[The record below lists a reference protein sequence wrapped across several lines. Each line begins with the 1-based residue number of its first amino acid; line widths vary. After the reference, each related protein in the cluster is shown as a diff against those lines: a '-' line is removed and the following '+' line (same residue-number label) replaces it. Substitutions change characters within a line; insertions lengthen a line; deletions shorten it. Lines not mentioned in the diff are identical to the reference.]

1 MQHPDRPP
9 DAATPMTSLRSKI
22 LTSYGLSKAALL
34 IFVAVVIA
42 DLHYLQTHIVEG
54 VAVEDLSVASQE
66 IRRDEKNLFLYHT
79 RNHLDQLRLQLDVAR
94 TALREG
100 ERVFVAI
107 AGPQEL
113 AQLEQVLDSYSAL
126 LDEYARLSPE
136 ERAAKQDAIRAAGYR
151 LSALTQNLHQ
161 SQRAILTETTRLA
174 AGTLLIAS
182 ATVIFIGVFSA
193 MFMVRRVVR
202 PLAQLENQLDQLAE
216 GDVQTLT
223 LPSNDKEI
231 ESFVFHFNAMLDQIR
246 EHQNQMRRH
255 ERAAALGV
263 LVSGVAH
270 ELNNPLSN
278 ISTSVQLL
286 MEDDGT
292 TRDDLRKQWLSHI
305 DGETERARRIVRR
318 LLDTVRQP
326 TQQMQPL
333 GAAEL
338 VRAAVLLIHRQLP
351 QDVFLH
357 IEDIVDGI
365 LLVDRDR
372 MQQVF
377 INLIRNA
384 THAGA
389 KNIWITGRQSTLQ
402 ECKPVSTNYLAGDTL
417 GISQFTHVM
426 LMRVEDDGPG
436 IPPEHLP
443 KLFDPFFTT
452 QAGGEGTGLGL
463 YLVEEIINEHRGC
476 IAVENRPE
484 GGARFSIWLP
494 LERAAPAEQEAS

>member
-1 MQHPDRPP
+1 
-9 DAATPMTSLRSKI
+9 MTSLRSKI
-22 LTSYGLSKAALL
+22 LTSYGLSTGALL
-34 IFVAVVIA
+34 IFIAVVIA

-54 VAVEDLSVASQE
+54 EAVDDLYVASQK
-66 IRRDEKNLFLYHT
+66 IRRDEKNLFLYHDPSD
-79 RNHLDQLRLQLDVAR
+79 LAQLWLQLEVAQ
-94 TALREG
+94 TSLRKG
-100 ERVFVAI
+100 QRVFEAI
-107 AGPQEL
+107 AGPEEL
-113 AQLEQVLDSYSAL
+113 RQLEQVLGSYSMQ
-126 LDEYARLSPE
+126 LDEYAALSPE
-136 ERAAKQDAIRAAGYR
+136 VRASKQDLIRNTGHK
-151 LSALTQNLHQ
+151 LSELTQDIDQ
-161 SQRAILTETTRLA
+161 RQRAILTETTALA
-174 AGTLLIAS
+174 AKTLLIAS
-182 ATVIFIGVFSA
+182 ATVILIGLLSA

-202 PLAQLENQLDQLAE
+202 PLTQLENQLDQLAE
-216 GDVQTLT
+216 DNVQTLA

-231 ESFVFHFNAMLDQIR
+231 QSFVFHFNSMLEQIR

-286 MEDDGT
+286 LEDDGT

-305 DGETERARRIVRR
+305 DGETERGRRIVRR

-326 TQQMQPL
+326 THQMQLL

-338 VRAAVLLIHRQLP
+338 VRAAALLIHRQLP

-357 IEDIVDGI
+357 IEDIEDGV

-389 KNIWITGRQSTLQ
+389 KNIWVTGRQSTWK

-417 GISQFTHVM
+417 GISQFTQVM
-426 LMRVEDDGPG
+426 LMHVDDDGPG
-436 IPPEHLP
+436 IPPDHLP

-484 GGARFSIWLP
+484 GGARFTIWLP
-494 LERAAPAEQEAS
+494 LEQAAPGEQEAS

>member
-1 MQHPDRPP
+1 
-9 DAATPMTSLRSKI
+9 MTSLRSKI
-22 LTSYGLSKAALL
+22 LTSYGLSKGALL

-42 DLHYLQTHIVEG
+42 DLHYMQTHIVEG
-54 VAVEDLSVASQE
+54 ESVDELYVASQN
-66 IRRDEKNLFLYHT
+66 IRRDEKNLFLYHDP
-79 RNHLDQLRLQLDVAR
+79 NDLEQLQRQLEVAR
-94 TALREG
+94 SALG
-100 ERVFVAI
+100 KGDRVFAAI
-107 AGPQEL
+107 AGPEEL
-113 AQLEQVLDSYSAL
+113 QQLERLLKGYSDQ
-126 LDEYARLSPE
+126 LDEYIGLDPAQRASRQDDLRATGHQLS
-136 ERAAKQDAIRAAGYR
+136 
-151 LSALTQNLHQ
+151 LLTQDVAQ
-161 SQRAILTETTRLA
+161 RQRAILTETTRVA
-174 AGTLLIAS
+174 ANTLMFAS
-182 ATVIFIGVFSA
+182 ATVILIGLVSA

-216 GDVQTLT
+216 DNVQMLT

-231 ESFVFHFNAMLDQIR
+231 QSFVFHFNSMLEQIR
-246 EHQNQMRRH
+246 EHQNQLRRH

-292 TRDDLRKQWLSHI
+292 TREDLRQQWLSHI

-326 TQQMQPL
+326 TQQMQL
-333 GAAEL
+333 VGAAEL
-338 VRAAVLLIHRQLP
+338 VRAAALLIHGQLP

-357 IEDIVDGI
+357 IEDITDGI
-365 LLVDRDR
+365 LLADRDR

-389 KNIWITGRQSTLQ
+389 KNIWITGRQSTWQ
-402 ECKPVSTNYLAGDTL
+402 ECKPVNTSNLAGDTL
-417 GISQFTHVM
+417 GISRFTHIM
-426 LMRVEDDGPG
+426 LIRVDDDGPG
-436 IPPEHLP
+436 IRPDHLP

-463 YLVEEIINEHRGC
+463 YLVEEIINEHRGV

-494 LERAAPAEQEAS
+494 LERAAPGEQEAS

>member
-1 MQHPDRPP
+1 
-9 DAATPMTSLRSKI
+9 MTSLRSKI
-22 LTSYGLSKAALL
+22 LTSYGLSKGALL

-42 DLHYLQTHIVEG
+42 DLHYMQTHIVEG
-54 VAVEDLSVASQE
+54 ESVDELYVASQN
-66 IRRDEKNLFLYHT
+66 IRRDEKNLFLYHDPKD
-79 RNHLDQLRLQLDVAR
+79 LQELQLQLEVAR
-94 TALREG
+94 SALDEG
-100 ERVFVAI
+100 DRVFTAI
-107 AGPQEL
+107 AGPEEL
-113 AQLEQVLDSYSAL
+113 QQLARVLQRYNDQLNEYTG
-126 LDEYARLSPE
+126 LDPA
-136 ERAAKQDAIRAAGYR
+136 ERAFRQDDIRATGHQ
-151 LSALTQNLHQ
+151 LSLLTQDVAQ
-161 SQRAILTETTRLA
+161 RQRAILTETTRVA
-174 AGTLLIAS
+174 AKTLMAAS
-182 ATVIFIGVFSA
+182 ATVILIGLVSA

-216 GDVQTLT
+216 DNVQMLT

-231 ESFVFHFNAMLDQIR
+231 QSFVFHFNTMLEQIR
-246 EHQNQMRRH
+246 EHQNQLRRH

-292 TRDDLRKQWLSHI
+292 TRADLREQWLSHI

-326 TQQMQPL
+326 TQQMQLL

-338 VRAAVLLIHRQLP
+338 VRAATLLIHRQLP

-357 IEDIVDGI
+357 IEDVADGI

-389 KNIWITGRQSTLQ
+389 KNIWITGRQSTWK
-402 ECKPVSTNYLAGDTL
+402 ECKPVNTSNLAGDTL
-417 GISQFTHVM
+417 GLSRSAHVM
-426 LMRVEDDGPG
+426 LIQVADDGPG

-494 LERAAPAEQEAS
+494 LERAAPGEQEAS

>member
-1 MQHPDRPP
+1 
-9 DAATPMTSLRSKI
+9 MTSLRSKI

-100 ERVFVAI
+100 ERVFAAI

-113 AQLEQVLDSYSAL
+113 AQLDQVLDSYSAL
-126 LDEYARLSPE
+126 LDEYAGLPLE
-136 ERAAKQDAIRAAGYR
+136 DRAAKQDEIRAAGHR
-151 LSALTQNLHQ
+151 LSTLTQDVHQ
-161 SQRAILTETTRLA
+161 RQRAILTETTRLA

-286 MEDDGT
+286 IEDDGT

-372 MQQVF
+372 FALLV
-377 INLIRNA
+377 
-384 THAGA
+384 
-389 KNIWITGRQSTLQ
+389 
-402 ECKPVSTNYLAGDTL
+402 
-417 GISQFTHVM
+417 
-426 LMRVEDDGPG
+426 
-436 IPPEHLP
+436 
-443 KLFDPFFTT
+443 
-452 QAGGEGTGLGL
+452 
-463 YLVEEIINEHRGC
+463 VEE
-476 IAVENRPE
+476 V
-484 GGARFSIWLP
+484 
-494 LERAAPAEQEAS
+494 

>member
-1 MQHPDRPP
+1 
-9 DAATPMTSLRSKI
+9 MTSLRSKI
-22 LTSYGLSKAALL
+22 LTSYGLSKGALL
-34 IFVAVVIA
+34 IFVAIVIA
-42 DLHYLQTHIVEG
+42 DLHYLQNYIVESG
-54 VAVEDLSVASQE
+54 AVDDLYVASQT
-66 IRRDEKNLFLYHT
+66 IRHDEKKLFLH
-79 RNHLDQLRLQLDVAR
+79 DDPQDIEQLRVQLDVAQ
-94 TALREG
+94 TALGTG
-100 ERVFVAI
+100 ERVFAAI
-107 AGPQEL
+107 AGPEEL
-113 AQLEQVLDSYSAL
+113 RQLEQTLSRYSVQ
-126 LDEYARLSPE
+126 LDEYTSLDPAARVG
-136 ERAAKQDAIRAAGYR
+136 KQDEIRATGHQ
-151 LSALTQNLHQ
+151 LSLLTQNVAQ
-161 SQRAILTETTRLA
+161 DVAQRQRGILTETAEVATK
-174 AGTLLIAS
+174 TLMVAS
-182 ATVIFIGVFSA
+182 VTVIFIGLVSA
-193 MFMVRRVVR
+193 MFMLRRVVR
-202 PLAQLENQLDQLAE
+202 PLTQLENQLDQLAKCN
-216 GDVQTLT
+216 VKTLT

-231 ESFVFHFNAMLDQIR
+231 QSFVFHFNAMLEQIR
-246 EHQNQMRRH
+246 EHQNQLRRH

-292 TRDDLRKQWLSHI
+292 AREDLKKQWLSHI
-305 DGETERARRIVRR
+305 DGESERARRIVKR

-326 TQQMQPL
+326 VQRMQML

-338 VRAAVLLIHRQLP
+338 VQAAAMLIHRQLP
-351 QDVFLH
+351 PDLFLH
-357 IEDIVDGI
+357 IEDVVDGI

-384 THAGA
+384 AHAGA
-389 KNIWITGRQSTLQ
+389 GNIRITGRQSTWKK
-402 ECKPVSTNYLAGDTL
+402 CKPVNTNDLAGDSL
-417 GISQFTHVM
+417 GISRFMHVM
-426 LMRVEDDGPG
+426 LIRVDDDGPG

-484 GGARFSIWLP
+484 GGARFTIWLP
-494 LERAAPAEQEAS
+494 LEQAAPDEQEIS